1 MALIP
6 TVLAQISQIDN
17 RWEVI
22 SDLVIG
28 AVPALLEA
36 SKSLSIT
43 HNAAVDFAKVTDIDT
58 STISLIFEWKRRAQK
73 ENQALKF
80 VNLPA
85 NLTTLTQLYGVA
97 ELIN

>member
-1 MALIP
+1 MTQSTAALI
-6 TVLAQISQIDN
+6 TQTDH
-17 RWEVI
+17 RWDV
-22 SDLVIG
+22 SGDVVIG

-36 SKSLSIT
+36 SKALSIVD
-43 HNAAVDFAKVTDIDT
+43 NATVDFAKVTDIDT
-58 STISLIFEWKRRAQK
+58 STISLILEWKRRAQK

>member
-1 MALIP
+1 M
-6 TVLAQISQIDN
+6 AQIAQIDN
-17 RWEVI
+17 RWEV
-22 SDLVIG
+22 SGDVVIG
-28 AVPALLEA
+28 AVPALLDA
-36 SKSLSIT
+36 SKSLSIVD
-43 HNAAVDFAKVTDIDT
+43 NATVDFAKVTDIDT
-58 STISLIFEWKRRAQK
+58 STISLILEWKRRAQR